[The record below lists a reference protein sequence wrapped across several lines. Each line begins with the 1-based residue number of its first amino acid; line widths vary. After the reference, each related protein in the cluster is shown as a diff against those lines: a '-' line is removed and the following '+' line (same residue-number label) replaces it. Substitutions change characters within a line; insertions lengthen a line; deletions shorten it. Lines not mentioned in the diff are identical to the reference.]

1 MEAEARVID
10 PRVAVARWHQKD
22 ASRIALGKELDMRP
36 RLCIVAVMVPVDL
49 SLIHISEPTRPY

>member
-36 RLCIVAVMVPVDL
+36 RLCIVAVMVPVDMQG
-49 SLIHISEPTRPY
+49 